1 MTPTC
6 AYSIV
11 AHIRLINMRR
21 VTVNTRM
28 VNQNW
33 WITTL
38 LIKAHRYCP
47 PLTRDIECDV
57 LIIGGGFSG
66 MSAAAEFLL
75 KGLRVVL
82 IEKNIVGGSSSG
94 RSAGFLTP
102 DSELELHQLVRRY
115 GTQAAAEIWEAPC
128 RGIDRIVGTLKKHD
142 IRCGLLKQDSLFLGL
157 GAGGTDA
164 VVAERECRESVGFTD
179 QRTYDESQLTQVLGA
194 QGYTAGIRYGGTYGV
209 NPLVC
214 LQGLKDLLIDNG
226 MQVFESTEMDRLE
239 DHTAHTHA
247 GTVTAQNIIVAVDK
261 LTESISPLADETF
274 HAQTFL
280 SVTEP
285 LTDRELRILFPAGEQ
300 MQCWDSKLV
309 YPYFRL
315 TADNR
320 LLLGGRTP
328 VTTYLR
334 DAYNNPR
341 VIRKI
346 IEDFRSHFPE
356 LRGISFM
363 QFWPGQIDM
372 SRDLLPV
379 IAKPRELPHVRF
391 ILGCV
396 GIPWATF
403 CGSFAARMVLGEA
416 DDDYRKFFNY
426 FSNNRDFTLPI
437 GLGKVSK
444 PILFSL
450 SNAWAKFRQVD
461 TLRVHETGE
470 KEF

>member
-1 MTPTC
+1 MS
-6 AYSIV
+6 AKARI
-11 AHIRLINMRR
+11 
-21 VTVNTRM
+21 

-33 WITTL
+33 WFTTL
-38 LIKAHRYCP
+38 MVQAYKYCP
-47 PLTRDIECDV
+47 PLTKDIKCDV
-57 LIIGGGFSG
+57 LIVGGGFSG
-66 MSAAAEFLL
+66 VSAAAEFLK
-75 KGLRVVL
+75 KGLSVVL
-82 IEKNIVGGSSSG
+82 IDKNIIGGSSSG
-94 RSAGFLTP
+94 RSAGMLTP

-115 GTQAAAEIWEAPC
+115 GVKAAGEIWEAPV
-128 RGIDRIVGTLKKHD
+128 RGIERVVQTIQKYD
-142 IRCGLLKQDSLFLGL
+142 IQAGLLHQDSLFLGL
-157 GAGGTDA
+157 GKGGGHA
-164 VVAERECRESVGFTD
+164 VDEERECREGVGFTD
-179 QRTYDESQLTQVLGA
+179 QRVYDENKLKEILGA
-194 QGYTAGIRYGGTYGV
+194 RDYTAGIRYGGTYRI
-209 NPLVC
+209 NPLAA
-214 LQGLKDLLIDNG
+214 LQGLKNLLIENG
-226 MQVFESTEMDRLE
+226 MQVYESTEMERLE
-239 DHTAHTHA
+239 GHTAYTHA
-247 GTVTAQNIIVAVDK
+247 GSVTADSIIIAIDK
-261 LTESISPLADETF
+261 MTTSISPLADEAF

-285 LTDRELRILFPAGEQ
+285 LTDRELRILFPSGEQ

-309 YPYFRL
+309 YSYFRL
-315 TADNR
+315 TGDNR
-320 LLLGGRTP
+320 LLLGGGTP

-356 LRGISFM
+356 LAELSFI

-416 DDDYRKFFNY
+416 DDDYRKFVNY
-426 FSNNRDFTLPI
+426 FSNQRHFPLPSS
-437 GLGKVSK
+437 LGKVMSK

-461 TLRVHETGE
+461 KPRIGDSTTR
-470 KEF
+470 EF

>member
-1 MTPTC
+1 MS
-6 AYSIV
+6 AKARI
-11 AHIRLINMRR
+11 
-21 VTVNTRM
+21 

-33 WITTL
+33 WFTTL
-38 LIKAHRYCP
+38 MVQAYKYCP
-47 PLTRDIECDV
+47 PLTKDIKCDV
-57 LIIGGGFSG
+57 LIVGGGFSG
-66 MSAAAEFLL
+66 VSAAAEFLK
-75 KGLRVVL
+75 KGLSVVL
-82 IEKNIVGGSSSG
+82 IDKNIIGGSSSG
-94 RSAGFLTP
+94 RSAGMLTP

-115 GTQAAAEIWEAPC
+115 GVKAAADIWEAPV
-128 RGIDRIVGTLKKHD
+128 RGIERVVQTIQKYD
-142 IRCGLLKQDSLFLGL
+142 IHSGLLHQDSLFLGL
-157 GAGGTDA
+157 GKGGGHA
-164 VVAERECRESVGFTD
+164 VEEERECRESVGFTD
-179 QRTYDESQLTQVLGA
+179 QRVYDEGQLKGILGA
-194 QGYTAGIRYGGTYGV
+194 QDYTAGIRYGGTYGI
-209 NPLVC
+209 NPLAT
-214 LQGLKDLLIDNG
+214 LQGFKNLLIESG
-226 MQVFESTEMDRLE
+226 MQVYESTEMERLE
-239 DHTAHTHA
+239 GHTAYTHA
-247 GTVTAQNIIVAVDK
+247 GSVTADSIIVAIDK
-261 LTESISPLADETF
+261 MSSSLSPLAHEAF

-285 LTDRELRILFPAGEQ
+285 LTDRELRILFPSGEQ

-309 YPYFRL
+309 YSYFRL
-315 TADNR
+315 TGDNR
-320 LLLGGRTP
+320 LLLGGGTP

-356 LRGISFM
+356 LAELSFI

-416 DDDYRKFFNY
+416 DDDYRKFVNY
-426 FSNNRDFTLPI
+426 FSNQRHFPLSTS
-437 GLGKVSK
+437 LGKVIGK

-461 TLRVHETGE
+461 KPRTSDSTA

>member
-1 MTPTC
+1 MS
-6 AYSIV
+6 AKARI
-11 AHIRLINMRR
+11 
-21 VTVNTRM
+21 

-33 WITTL
+33 WFTTL
-38 LIKAHRYCP
+38 MVQAYKYCP
-47 PLTRDIECDV
+47 PLTKDIKCDV
-57 LIIGGGFSG
+57 LIVGGGFSG
-66 MSAAAEFLL
+66 VSAAAEFLK
-75 KGLRVVL
+75 KGLSVVL
-82 IEKNIVGGSSSG
+82 IDKNIIGGSSSG
-94 RSAGFLTP
+94 RSAGMLTP

-115 GTQAAAEIWEAPC
+115 GVKAAGEIWEAPV
-128 RGIDRIVGTLKKHD
+128 RGIERVVQTIQKYD
-142 IRCGLLKQDSLFLGL
+142 IQAGLLHQDSLFLGL
-157 GAGGTDA
+157 GKDGGHA
-164 VVAERECRESVGFTD
+164 VEEERECRESVGFTD
-179 QRTYDESQLTQVLGA
+179 QRVYDEGQLKEILGA
-194 QGYTAGIRYGGTYGV
+194 QDYTAGIRYGGTYGI
-209 NPLVC
+209 NPLAT
-214 LQGLKDLLIDNG
+214 LQGFKNLLIENG
-226 MQVFESTEMDRLE
+226 MQVYESTEMERLE
-239 DHTAHTHA
+239 GHTAYTHA
-247 GTVTAQNIIVAVDK
+247 GSVTADSIIIAIDK
-261 LTESISPLADETF
+261 MSPSISPLSHEAF

-285 LTDRELRILFPAGEQ
+285 LTDRELRILFPSGEQ

-309 YPYFRL
+309 YSYFRL
-315 TADNR
+315 TGDNR
-320 LLLGGRTP
+320 LLLGGGTP

-356 LRGISFM
+356 LAELSFI

-416 DDDYRKFFNY
+416 DDDYRKFVNY
-426 FSNNRDFTLPI
+426 FSNQRHFPLPI
-437 GLGKVSK
+437 SLGKVIGK

-461 TLRVHETGE
+461 KPRISDSTA